1 MEREKERIRVVVD
14 SNIVFSLIIKG
25 KQSMY
30 LDLFLNERLELY
42 APEEIIYEFRKHS
55 KKLKKL
61 LV

>member
-25 KQSMY
+25 KQSVY

-42 APEEIIYEFRKHS
+42 APDNLRVQETQQKAQ
-55 KKLKKL
+55 K
-61 LV
+61 